1 MKVITSA
8 PIYYKKNDLHSNLEG
23 NSINILKKWKDNIDS
38 RNLEGTVNTYS
49 ENAILVSTFG
59 DIIKGKE
66 GIKKYFQDLFKKDK
80 LKVEY
85 IEKPFVNTMDNF
97 TMYTGIYQ
105 FTYIE
110 NGKEKSVKARY
121 SIISKPIAGKQ
132 FIVKQHSSEVP
143 N

>member
-8 PIYYKKNDLHSNLEG
+8 PIYYKKDLQSNLEG

-38 RNLEGTVNTYS
+38 RNLDATVNTYS

-59 DIIKGKE
+59 DIIKGRE
-66 GIKKYFQDLFKKDK
+66 GIKNYFQDLFKKDK

-85 IEKPFVNTMDNF
+85 IEKPFINTMDKL

-105 FTYIE
+105 FSYIE
-110 NGKEKSVKARY
+110 NGKPNFVKARY

-132 FIVKQHSSEVP
+132 YIVKQHSSEVP